1 MRKKII
7 GLLAIGLVFAMI
19 MPIGSAYAAY
29 DCKLSAI
36 GIIRIDKANSVIK
49 GFVFFGDND
58 GQDLRFT
65 FIQIKFDDAR
75 TPLIAQTNIPFL
87 VHEIE
92 YNPTK

>member
-7 GLLAIGLVFAMI
+7 GLLTIGLVFTMLL
-19 MPIGSAYAAY
+19 PIGSAYATY

-36 GIIRIDKANSVIK
+36 GFIRIDKDNSVIE

-65 FIQIKFDDAR
+65 FIQIKYDDAR
-75 TPLIAQTNIPFL
+75 KPLTTQTNIPFL
-87 VHEIE
+87 LHQIE
-92 YNPTK
+92 YNPAK